1 MFSKKDFIYDTD
13 GILLVSDVR
22 AKMSGS
28 QTKIFVR
35 ISGSFAGGPV
45 KIFFFYR
52 LPNYHQKTDMTV
64 QVIIIYKNKIG

>member
-28 QTKIFVR
+28 QTKIFVK
-35 ISGSFAGGPV
+35 ISGSFAGGSV
-45 KIFFFYR
+45 KTFFF
-52 LPNYHQKTDMTV
+52 TDYP
-64 QVIIIYKNKIG
+64 IIIKRQI